1 MAKIVKYIQQ
11 VDSDLIASQPC
22 TITIGLSD
30 YRMNDNIQIKE
41 NENII
46 WVASLL
52 SKIEFNDLVFSLIL
66 DYPIELQIKD
76 MEYIKKE
83 KIILKY
89 GRGDIILN
97 VPFSTVE
104 IKQQVSFGERL
115 LSGKEIYKNPEHI
128 LKRIMD
134 VYGKGMSDL
143 DLVHFEVLI
152 SQVIRD
158 RTNAS
163 IPARLGKKWDPIM
176 MNIKQIVFNVGFIQ
190 GLEFENV
197 RKAIDT
203 GLTTAQDLPP
213 SVMEKLMT
221 GELVEGRKK

>member
-1 MAKIVKYIQQ
+1 MAKLNKYLRQTENT
-11 VDSDLIASQPC
+11 LMAARPC
-22 TITIGLSD
+22 TVTIGLSD

-41 NENII
+41 DENIV
-46 WVASLL
+46 WVNSLL
-52 SKIEFNDLVFSLIL
+52 SKIEFDDIVFNLML
-66 DYPIELQIKD
+66 DYPVELQIKN

-83 KIILKY
+83 KITLKY
-89 GRGDIILN
+89 ERGDIILN
-97 VPFSTVE
+97 IPFSTVE

-115 LSGKEIYKNPEHI
+115 LGGREVYKNPEHI

-134 VYGKGMSDL
+134 VYGGGMSDM

-152 SQVIRD
+152 SQAIRD
-158 RTNAS
+158 RNDQS
-163 IPARLGKKWDPIM
+163 IPARLGRKWDPVM
-176 MNIKQIVFNVGFIQ
+176 VNIKNTVFNVGFIQ
-190 GLEFENV
+190 GLEFENI

-203 GLTTAQDLPP
+203 GLTTSKDLPP